1 MNIQAIGGAVAAA
14 FALAAAGDA
23 VAAGGTASAEIK
35 FANGNSAG
43 TVTLTEMAAGVLLK
57 IDLKGLPPGIHG
69 FHVHE
74 AGKCEGD
81 FSSAG
86 AIYNPLG
93 AKHGFIN
100 DEGPMAGDLP
110 NIVAGPDGTAR
121 AEMMTTY
128 LHLNRDGD
136 ESLFDA
142 DGSALVIFDKPDDYQ
157 TDPEGGAD
165 ARIGCG
171 LIKGQ

>member
-1 MNIQAIGGAVAAA
+1 MNIQAIGGAVVAA
-14 FALAAAGDA
+14 FALVAAGDA

-35 FANGNSAG
+35 LANGNSAG

-57 IDLKGLPPGIHG
+57 IDLKGLPPGTHG

-81 FSSAG
+81 FASAG

-93 AKHGFIN
+93 AKHGFVN

-121 AEMMTTY
+121 AEMMTAY

-142 DGSALVIFDKPDDYQ
+142 DGSALVIYDKPDDYQ
-157 TDPEGGAD
+157 TDPEGGGD

-171 LIKGQ
+171 IIKGQ